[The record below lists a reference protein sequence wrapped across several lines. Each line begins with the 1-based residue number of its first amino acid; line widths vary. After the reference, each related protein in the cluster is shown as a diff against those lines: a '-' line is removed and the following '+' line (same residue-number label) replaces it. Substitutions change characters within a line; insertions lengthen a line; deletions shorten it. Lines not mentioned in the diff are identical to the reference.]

1 MPVPIPDPAKDPV
14 DRLLEIMAIL
24 RSPGGCPW
32 DQEQTHLTIRS
43 GLIEETYEVVDAIDA
58 WGETG
63 DSTDLREELGDLLL
77 HVVFHA
83 RLAEE
88 RGDFAFRDAAAGIV
102 EKLIRR
108 HPHVFGDASASDSTE
123 VLKNWDQ
130 IKKKEKPER
139 TGTLDGVPR
148 HLPALMRAQEVQK
161 KAAKVGF
168 DWPDLSGPREKI
180 AEELREIAD
189 ALEAGEP
196 KEKIADEAGDLLF
209 SVVNYLRH
217 LKVDS
222 EAALAGATRKF
233 EGRFRAVEAAAA
245 AEGKP
250 LAKASH
256 TIEELDRLWN
266 AHKKTET
273 TEAKS

>member
-1 MPVPIPDPAKDPV
+1 MPVPVPDPAKPPL
-14 DRLLEIMAIL
+14 DRLIEVMALL

-32 DQEQTHLTIRS
+32 DREQTHATIRS
-43 GLIEETYEVVDAIDA
+43 QLIEETYEVVEAIDA
-58 WGETG
+58 WSETG
-63 DSTDLREELGDLLL
+63 DVSLLREELGDLLL

-88 RGDFAFRDAAAGIV
+88 RGDFAFQDAAAGIV

-108 HPHVFGDASASDSTE
+108 HPHVFGDVNAADSAT

-130 IKKKEKPER
+130 IKKVEKPER
-139 TGTLDGVPR
+139 TGALDGVPR

-168 DWPDLSGPREKI
+168 DWPDADGPREKI

-189 ALEAGEP
+189 ALASGESP
-196 KEKIADEAGDLLF
+196 EKIADEAGDLLF

-222 EAALAGATRKF
+222 ETALAGATRKF
-233 EGRFRAVEAAAA
+233 EGRFRGVEAAAA
-245 AEGKP
+245 KAGKP
-250 LAKASH
+250 LARDSH
-256 TIEELDRLWN
+256 TLEELENLWQIQ
-266 AHKKTET
+266 KREVRQ
-273 TEAKS
+273 

>member
-1 MPVPIPDPAKDPV
+1 MPVPVPDPAKDPL
-14 DRLLEIMAIL
+14 DRLLEVMAIL
-24 RSPGGCPW
+24 RSPEGCPW
-32 DQEQTHLTIRS
+32 DREQTHATIRTQ
-43 GLIEETYEVVDAIDA
+43 LVEETYEVLDAIDA

-63 DSTDLREELGDLLL
+63 DASGLLEELGDLLL

-88 RGDFAFRDAAAGIV
+88 RGDFAFRDAANAVV

-108 HPHVFGDASASDSTE
+108 HPHVFGDGTAADSVE

-130 IKKKEKPER
+130 IKKGEKPER
-139 TGTLDGVPR
+139 TGVLDGVPR

-168 DWPDLSGPREKI
+168 DWPDAAGPREKI
-180 AEELREIAD
+180 AEELREIAA
-189 ALEAGEP
+189 ALEAGEAP
-196 KEKIADEAGDLLF
+196 ERVADEAGDLLF

-222 EAALAGATRKF
+222 ESALAGATKKF
-233 EGRFRAVEAAAA
+233 ENRFRAVEAAARDQ
-245 AEGKP
+245 GKP
-250 LAKASH
+250 LEKGSH
-256 TIEELDRLWN
+256 TLDELDRLWTSRKERERES
-266 AHKKTET
+266 A
-273 TEAKS
+273 A

>member
-1 MPVPIPDPAKDPV
+1 MPHPVPDPAKDPV
-14 DRLLEIMAIL
+14 DRLIELMALL

-32 DQEQTHLTIRS
+32 DREQTHVTLRP
-43 GLIEETYEVVDAIDA
+43 GLIEETYEVIDAIDA
-58 WGETG
+58 WGGTG
-63 DSTDLREELGDLLL
+63 DSSHLREELGDLLFHL
-77 HVVFHA
+77 VFHA

-88 RGDFAFRDAAAGIV
+88 RGDFTFRDTASDVV

-108 HPHVFGDASASDSTE
+108 HPHVFGDASAGDTAA
-123 VLKNWDQ
+123 VLRNWDQ
-130 IKKKEKPER
+130 IKKAEKPER
-139 TGTLDGVPR
+139 TGTLDGVPL

-168 DWPDLSGPREKI
+168 DWPDADGPREKI
-180 AEELREIAD
+180 AEELREIVD
-189 ALEAGEP
+189 ALAEGAS
-196 KEKIADEAGDLLF
+196 KDKIADEAGDLLF

-222 EAALAGATRKF
+222 ETALAGATRKF

-245 AEGKP
+245 TAGKP

-256 TIEELDRLWN
+256 TIEELEELWQN
-266 AHKKTET
+266 HKA
-273 TEAKS
+273 TEAG